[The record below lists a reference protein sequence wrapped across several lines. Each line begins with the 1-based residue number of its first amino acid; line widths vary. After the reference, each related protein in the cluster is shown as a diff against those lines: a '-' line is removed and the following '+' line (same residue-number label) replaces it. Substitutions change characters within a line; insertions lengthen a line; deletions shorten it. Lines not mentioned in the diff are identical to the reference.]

1 MKAITI
7 IGGMC
12 LVFMFVWER
21 VDIVRLGYR
30 IERLKTQ
37 KVLLERERDQLQVK
51 FSALTAPERIAKVAS
66 DKLGLVPPQQ
76 GQVFIIHHPQPTAP
90 VLATPPVE
98 QMRIARN
105 MPAGRGE
112 K

>member
-7 IGGMC
+7 IAGMC
-12 LVFMFVWER
+12 LVFVFVWER
-21 VDIVRLGYR
+21 VDVVRLGYH

-76 GQVFIIHHPQPTAP
+76 GQVFIIHPQPSMP
-90 VLATPPVE
+90 VLTTTVE
-98 QMRIARN
+98 QVRIARS
-105 MPAGRGE
+105 MPMARGE

>member
-7 IGGMC
+7 IAGMC
-12 LVFMFVWER
+12 LVFVFVWER
-21 VDIVRLGYR
+21 VDVVRLGYH

-37 KVLLERERDQLQVK
+37 KVLLERERDHLQVK
-51 FSALTAPERIAKVAS
+51 FSALTAPERIARVAT

-76 GQVFIIHHPQPTAP
+76 GQVFIIHPQPAAP
-90 VLATPPVE
+90 VMATPPVE
-98 QMRIARN
+98 QMRVARSI
-105 MPAGRGE
+105 PPTRGE